1 MDKKLAKNEF
11 INKMI
16 KNEKIQDND
25 PILSFIRDDYDFLSQ
40 CSRNYP
46 SAILYANENLQM
58 SLSFISE
65 ALKKQPNLILHLP
78 KQHRDDFFIA
88 DIVLRVDPYL
98 FNIFSSKIRSDPSIY
113 NMVLYKS
120 IQQIKFI
127 PKKTFAS
134 PSFKRQLQD
143 LVFLHEDIY
152 NYIPKKLKTSDMLA
166 ELTKS
171 NGAILLSIPQD
182 LITNELLSIGINSNI
197 DCIIIL
203 NNNLP
208 QIDKLKVLE
217 NTIST
222 LIKFKTI
229 PEIDQFINFY
239 YQETHVQSLVGKI
252 NNINKEEQNTSPK
265 RKI

>member
-1 MDKKLAKNEF
+1 
-11 INKMI
+11 
-16 KNEKIQDND
+16 
-25 PILSFIRDDYDFLSQ
+25 
-40 CSRNYP
+40 
-46 SAILYANENLQM
+46 
-58 SLSFISE
+58 
-65 ALKKQPNLILHLP
+65 
-78 KQHRDDFFIA
+78 
-88 DIVLRVDPYL
+88 
-98 FNIFSSKIRSDPSIY
+98 
-113 NMVLYKS
+113 
-120 IQQIKFI
+120 
-127 PKKTFAS
+127 
-134 PSFKRQLQD
+134 
-143 LVFLHEDIY
+143 
-152 NYIPKKLKTSDMLA
+152 MLA